1 MEWQAEKEVL
11 LATIRRQEQ
20 EAATLAKRFKLL
32 QQTLKEQQKLLD
44 RYQHALSSAKSSTL
58 KTQQT
63 ATTVDRTSN
72 NIKTSG
78 ESTSIVKTKE
88 PTSSTW
94 VKKKTAR
101 SLDLETIDEIP
112 ASIPVKEV
120 QENNEKKTVF
130 KTTLKRRDGLAATW
144 AEEKRRTL
152 KKSKWEQTLELTASG
167 ANKETVRTGQ
177 TTDKR
182 SGFAYVE
189 VVRNRE
195 ERKALPGHDCM
206 ECKKYYDAL
215 GGLDAVDAAAHKNK
229 CSRHRARFEPYQTP
243 DDFWRLSFPDSEPE
257 PRSPSIV

>member
-1 MEWQAEKEVL
+1 MEWQDEKEAL
-11 LATIRRQEQ
+11 LARIRRQEQ

-44 RYQHALSSAKSSTL
+44 RYQHALSAAQTPAP

-63 ATTVDRTSN
+63 AQLL
-72 NIKTSG
+72 
-78 ESTSIVKTKE
+78 TKQ
-88 PTSSTW
+88 
-94 VKKKTAR
+94 
-101 SLDLETIDEIP
+101 ETIRKP
-112 ASIPVKEV
+112 MQNLQLLPKLRSPQLRRGSIPVKEV
-120 QENNEKKTVF
+120 QENKEEKKTIF
-130 KTTLKRRDGLAATW
+130 KST
-144 AEEKRRTL
+144 EKR
-152 KKSKWEQTLELTASG
+152 KSGGWRLRGRGEATNAQEAQVGANVGANCLG
-167 ANKETVRTGQ
+167 ANKENVRTGQ

-182 SGFAYVE
+182 EGFAYVE

-215 GGLDAVDAAAHKNK
+215 GGLGAADAAAHKNK

-257 PRSPSIV
+257 PRSPSVI